1 MSYPRPMTLPDSFN
15 ALFDYLRSRGYAE
28 GSILEY
34 RRNARWV
41 TKFMQEHG
49 YDSYTLEAYTAVIK
63 FIEQSG
69 SYEELSE
76 YEKRRYHCA
85 TVLYEFQQTGTYTF
99 RRKKAE
105 ESIQGGLKAEIESF
119 MDYRKTLLLAERTLQ
134 QQRLNL
140 LRFNIFLVENGITDV
155 NQITTE
161 IVLKYIQERLA
172 RFTQTMIISA
182 LSSIRQFLFY
192 LHETGR
198 TPINFSLV
206 VPSKSAPAEKRVPSI
221 YSENEIGRLLDVID
235 RADPKGKRDYAM
247 ILIASRLGL
256 RGSDICQLKFSELD
270 WKQNRIL
277 LKQKKTGTKNGR
289 RDLALLSLMYDTGA
303 RVQEIAD
310 MTPQCIRFEK
320 PSTIRIHGKGNK
332 TRIVPMM
339 DAQVSVLKRYMTE
352 QNLLCPEEKVHPLFR
367 NKYGDKL
374 TRAGVSYILDKYVSL
389 AREANPDLVPE
400 NISCHSLR
408 HSKAMHL
415 LQSGVNLVYIRDFL
429 GHYSIQTTEIYAKAD
444 SRQKREALEKAY
456 VDVTPDTDPVWQA
469 NNNLLEWLVSLGK

>member
-105 ESIQGGLKAEIESF
+105 ESIQGGLKSEIESF

-277 LKQKKTGTKNGR
+277 LKQKKTGMPIE
-289 RDLALLSLMYDTGA
+289 LPLLKDVGEAIIDYL
-303 RVQEIAD
+303 
-310 MTPQCIRFEK
+310 
-320 PSTIRIHGKGNK
+320 
-332 TRIVPMM
+332 
-339 DAQVSVLKRYMTE
+339 
-352 QNLLCPEEKVHPLFR
+352 
-367 NKYGDKL
+367 KYGRPQSDLEYVFLKHMAPYEGV
-374 TRAGVSYILDKYVSL
+374 THAAFFTAIKTGMRRAGIEFQGKRKHGPH
-389 AREANPDLVPE
+389 A
-400 NISCHSLR
+400 LR
-408 HSKAMHL
+408 HSLATML
-415 LQSGVNLVYIRDFL
+415 LEKETPLPVITGIL
-429 GHYSIQTTEIYAKAD
+429 GHKNPETTKIYLSVDFKSLRKCALDVPEIASDYYSG
-444 SRQKREALEKAY
+444 R
-456 VDVTPDTDPVWQA
+456 
-469 NNNLLEWLVSLGK
+469 G